1 MPTISFDKKDLI
13 ELIGKKI
20 DEEELLYCIRQF
32 KGEVKSFSNEEIT
45 IELEPDRPDLFSI
58 EGLARAIKGY
68 LGIEKG
74 LHKSALMKIDNSNI
88 SIKII
93 NAKLRPFVASA
104 IVRNIKFTDKS
115 IKSLMNTQ
123 EALNET
129 IGRGRRKVA
138 IGIHDF
144 DKIEPPIYYS
154 DAPSNFK
161 IIPLDFYEEMT
172 LEEVLYKHPKGIKFK
187 HLLNGKSFPI
197 YYDKLGIFSFPPI
210 INSERTRVTEK
221 TKNIFIEITG
231 TDDLAVKQTLNIL
244 VTDLIDRGGLIQKVK
259 IEGKRKYTTPDL
271 KPKKHIIKV
280 DDVNNL
286 IGLKLTSI
294 KIKNLLKRM
303 RYGIGKI
310 YSNKIEVLYPAY
322 RIDILHSVDI
332 IEDIAIAYGYDK
344 LIPELPKISTIGSLS
359 LIEKEE
365 SKIRQVLI
373 GLGFQE
379 IRTFTLSNEK
389 IQAKLM
395 NLNSLDL
402 IEIEN
407 PVTIELNCF
416 RRWITPHLMNFL
428 SINKHVKYPQRIFEI
443 GYVAFPDEK
452 FENKVRTLR
461 NTAVVIASS
470 ETNFSEIKS
479 VLEAFASLLGWNIE
493 LIEENYPYY
502 INGRS
507 VKIIKDGKEIG
518 FMGEI
523 HPQILNN
530 FELEVP
536 VTSFEITHGVFN
548 FLP

>member
-20 DEEELLYCIRQF
+20 DEKEILYCIRQF
-32 KGEVKSFSNEEIT
+32 KGEIKNLSSEEIL

-104 IVRNIKFTDKS
+104 IVKNIKFTDKS

-129 IGRGRRKVA
+129 IGRNRKKVA

-154 DAPSNFK
+154 DVSSNFK

-187 HLLNGKSFPI
+187 NLVYENKFPV

-210 INSERTRVTEK
+210 INSERTRVTEE
-221 TKNIFIEITG
+221 TKNLFIEITG

-244 VTDLIDRGGLIQKVK
+244 ISDLIDRGGLVQKVK
-259 IEGKRKYTTPDL
+259 IEGRRKYTTPDL
-271 KPKKHIIKV
+271 KPKKCIIKI

-286 IGLKLTSI
+286 IGLNLTSK
-294 KIKNLLKRM
+294 KIKNLLERM

-310 YSNKIEVLYPAY
+310 YSNKIEVIYPAY

-344 LIPELPKISTIGSLS
+344 LIPEMPKISTIGSLS

-365 SKIRQVLI
+365 SKIRQILI

-379 IRTFTLSNEK
+379 VRTFTLSNKE

-395 NLNSLDL
+395 NLDNLDL

-493 LIEENYPYY
+493 LIEENYSYY

-507 VKIIKDGKEIG
+507 VKIIKNGKEIG

-536 VTSFEITHGVFN
+536 VTSFEVTHKI
-548 FLP
+548 LE

>member
-20 DEEELLYCIRQF
+20 DEEEILYCIRQF
-32 KGEVKSFSNEEIT
+32 KGEIKNLSSEEIL

-104 IVRNIKFTDKS
+104 IVKNIKFTDKS

-129 IGRGRRKVA
+129 IGRNRKKVA

-154 DAPSNFK
+154 DVSSNFK

-187 HLLNGKSFPI
+187 NLVYENKFPV

-210 INSERTRVTEK
+210 INSERTRVTEE
-221 TKNIFIEITG
+221 TKNLFIEITG

-244 VTDLIDRGGLIQKVK
+244 ISDLIDRGGLVQKVK
-259 IEGKRKYTTPDL
+259 IEGRRKYTTPDL
-271 KPKKHIIKV
+271 KPKKCIIKI

-286 IGLKLTSI
+286 IGLNLTSK
-294 KIKNLLKRM
+294 KIKNLLERM

-310 YSNKIEVLYPAY
+310 YSNKIEVIYPAY

-344 LIPELPKISTIGSLS
+344 LIPETPKISTIGSLS

-365 SKIRQVLI
+365 SKIRQILI

-379 IRTFTLSNEK
+379 VRTFTLSNKE

-395 NLNSLDL
+395 NLDNLDL

-493 LIEENYPYY
+493 LIEENYSYY

-507 VKIIKDGKEIG
+507 VKIIKNGKEIG

-536 VTSFEITHGVFN
+536 VTSFEVTHKI
-548 FLP
+548 LE

>member
-13 ELIGKKI
+13 ELIGKRI
-20 DEEELLYCIRQF
+20 DEEEILYCIRQF
-32 KGEVKSFSNEEIT
+32 KGEIKNLSSEEIL

-68 LGIEKG
+68 IGIEKG

-104 IVRNIKFTDKS
+104 IVKNIKFTDKS

-129 IGRGRRKVA
+129 IGRNRKKVA

-154 DAPSNFK
+154 DVSSNFK

-187 HLLNGKSFPI
+187 NLVYENKFPV

-210 INSERTRVTEK
+210 INSERTRVTEE
-221 TKNIFIEITG
+221 TKNLFIEITG

-244 VTDLIDRGGLIQKVK
+244 ISDLIDRGGLVQKVK
-259 IEGKRKYTTPDL
+259 IEGRRKYTTPDL
-271 KPKKHIIKV
+271 KPKKCIIKI

-286 IGLKLTSI
+286 IGLNLTSK
-294 KIKNLLKRM
+294 KIKNLLERM

-310 YSNKIEVLYPAY
+310 YSNKIEVIYPAY

-344 LIPELPKISTIGSLS
+344 LIPEMPKISTIGSLS

-365 SKIRQVLI
+365 SKIRQILI

-379 IRTFTLSNEK
+379 VRTFTLSNKE

-395 NLNSLDL
+395 NLDNLDL

-461 NTAVVIASS
+461 NIAVVIANS
-470 ETNFSEIKS
+470 ETSFSEIKS
-479 VLEAFASLLGWNIE
+479 ILEAFASLLGWNIE

-507 VKIIKDGKEIG
+507 VKIIKNGKEIG

-536 VTSFEITHGVFN
+536 VTSFEVTHKI
-548 FLP
+548 LE

>member
-1 MPTISFDKKDLI
+1 MPTISFDKEDLI
-13 ELIGKKI
+13 NLIGKKI
-20 DEEELLYCIRQF
+20 NEEELLYCIRQF
-32 KGEVKSFSNEEIT
+32 KGEIKNFSNEEIL

-58 EGLARAIKGY
+58 EGLSRAIKGY
-68 LGIEKG
+68 FGIEKS
-74 LHKSALMKIDNSNI
+74 LHKSSLIKIIDSKI

-104 IVRNIKFTDKS
+104 IVKNVKFTDKS

-154 DAPSNFK
+154 DASSNFK
-161 IIPLDFYEEMT
+161 IVPLDFYEEMT
-172 LEEVLYKHPKGIKFK
+172 LEEVLYKHPKGIRFK
-187 HLLNGKSFPI
+187 HLLNGKNFPI
-197 YYDKLGIFSFPPI
+197 YYDRLGIFSFPPI
-210 INSERTRVTEK
+210 INSERTRVTEE
-221 TKNIFIEITG
+221 TKNLFIEITG
-231 TDDLAVKQTLNIL
+231 TNDLAVKQTLNIL
-244 VTDLIDRGGLIQKVK
+244 VSDLIDRGGLVQKVK
-259 IEGKRKYTTPDL
+259 IEGKIKYATPDL
-271 KPKKHIIKV
+271 KPKKHIVKIN
-280 DDVNNL
+280 DINNL
-286 IGLKLTSI
+286 IGLKLTPK
-294 KIKNLLKRM
+294 KIKDLLERM

-310 YSNKIEVLYPAY
+310 YSDKIEVLYPAY

-344 LIPELPKISTIGSLS
+344 LIPEMPKISTIGSLS
-359 LIEKEE
+359 SIEKEE
-365 SKIRQVLI
+365 SRIRQTLI

-379 IRTFTLSNEK
+379 VRTFTLSNEK
-389 IQAKLM
+389 LQTELM
-395 NLNSLDL
+395 NLEKLDL

-452 FENKVRTLR
+452 FENKARTLR
-461 NTAVVIASS
+461 NTAVVIAGS

-479 VLEAFASLLGWNIE
+479 ILEASASLLGWNIE
-493 LIEENYPYY
+493 IIEENYPYY

-523 HPQILNN
+523 HPKILNN

-536 VTSFEITHGVFN
+536 VTSFEITHRI
-548 FLP
+548 LK

>member
-1 MPTISFDKKDLI
+1 MPTISFDKEDLI
-13 ELIGKKI
+13 NLIGKKI
-20 DEEELLYCIRQF
+20 NEEELLYCIRQF
-32 KGEVKSFSNEEIT
+32 KGEIKNFSNEEIL

-58 EGLARAIKGY
+58 EGLSRAIKGY
-68 LGIEKG
+68 FGIEKS
-74 LHKSALMKIDNSNI
+74 LHKSSLIKIIDSKI

-104 IVRNIKFTDKS
+104 IVKNVKFTDKS

-154 DAPSNFK
+154 DVPSNFK
-161 IIPLDFYEEMT
+161 IVPLDFYEEMT
-172 LEEVLYKHPKGIKFK
+172 LEEVLYKHPKGIRFK
-187 HLLNGKSFPI
+187 HLLNGKNFPI
-197 YYDKLGIFSFPPI
+197 YYDRLGIFSFPPI
-210 INSERTRVTEK
+210 INSERTRVTEE
-221 TKNIFIEITG
+221 TKNLFIEITG
-231 TDDLAVKQTLNIL
+231 TNDLAVKQTLNIL
-244 VTDLIDRGGLIQKVK
+244 VSDLIDRGGLVQKVK
-259 IEGKRKYTTPDL
+259 IEGKIKYATPDL
-271 KPKKHIIKV
+271 KPKKHIVKIN
-280 DDVNNL
+280 DVNNL
-286 IGLKLTSI
+286 IGLKLTPK
-294 KIKNLLKRM
+294 KIKDLLERM

-310 YSNKIEVLYPAY
+310 YSDKIEVLYPAY

-344 LIPELPKISTIGSLS
+344 LIPEMPKISTIGSLS
-359 LIEKEE
+359 SIEKEE
-365 SKIRQVLI
+365 SRIRQTLI

-379 IRTFTLSNEK
+379 VRTFTLSNEK
-389 IQAKLM
+389 LQTELM
-395 NLNSLDL
+395 NLEKLDL

-452 FENKVRTLR
+452 FENKARTLR

-479 VLEAFASLLGWNIE
+479 ILEASTSLLGWNIE
-493 LIEENYPYY
+493 IIEENYPYY

-523 HPQILNN
+523 HPKILNN

-536 VTSFEITHGVFN
+536 VTSFEITHRI
-548 FLP
+548 LK

>member
-13 ELIGKKI
+13 ELIGKRI
-20 DEEELLYCIRQF
+20 DEEEILYCIRQF
-32 KGEVKSFSNEEIT
+32 KGEIKNLSSEEIL

-68 LGIEKG
+68 IGIEKG

-104 IVRNIKFTDKS
+104 IVKNIKFTDKS

-129 IGRGRRKVA
+129 IGRNRKKVA

-154 DAPSNFK
+154 DVSSNFK

-187 HLLNGKSFPI
+187 NLVYENKFPV

-210 INSERTRVTEK
+210 INSERTRVTEE
-221 TKNIFIEITG
+221 TKNLFIEITG

-244 VTDLIDRGGLIQKVK
+244 ISDLIDRGGLIQKVK

-271 KPKKHIIKV
+271 KPKKCIIKI

-286 IGLKLTSI
+286 IGLNLTSK
-294 KIKNLLKRM
+294 KIKNLLERM

-310 YSNKIEVLYPAY
+310 YSNKIEVIYPAY

-332 IEDIAIAYGYDK
+332 IEDIAIAYEYDK
-344 LIPELPKISTIGSLS
+344 LIPEMPKISTIGSLS

-365 SKIRQVLI
+365 SKIRQILI

-379 IRTFTLSNEK
+379 VRTFTLSNKE

-395 NLNSLDL
+395 NLDNLDL

-461 NTAVVIASS
+461 NIAVVIANS
-470 ETNFSEIKS
+470 ETSFSEIKS
-479 VLEAFASLLGWNIE
+479 ILEAFASLLGWNIE

-507 VKIIKDGKEIG
+507 VKIIKNGKEIG

-536 VTSFEITHGVFN
+536 VTSFEVTHKI
-548 FLP
+548 LE

>member
-20 DEEELLYCIRQF
+20 DEEEILYCIRQF
-32 KGEVKSFSNEEIT
+32 KGEIKNLSSEEIL

-68 LGIEKG
+68 IGIEKG

-104 IVRNIKFTDKS
+104 IVKNIKFTDKS

-129 IGRGRRKVA
+129 IGRNRKKVA

-154 DAPSNFK
+154 DVSSNFK

-187 HLLNGKSFPI
+187 NLVYENKFPV

-210 INSERTRVTEK
+210 INSERTRVTEE
-221 TKNIFIEITG
+221 TKNLFIEITG

-244 VTDLIDRGGLIQKVK
+244 ISDLIDRGGLVQKVK
-259 IEGKRKYTTPDL
+259 IEGRRKYTTPDL
-271 KPKKHIIKV
+271 KPKKCIIKI

-286 IGLKLTSI
+286 IGLNLTSK
-294 KIKNLLKRM
+294 KIKNLLERM

-310 YSNKIEVLYPAY
+310 YSNKIEVIYPAY

-344 LIPELPKISTIGSLS
+344 LIPEMPKISTIGSLS

-365 SKIRQVLI
+365 SKIRQILI

-379 IRTFTLSNEK
+379 VRTFTLSNKE

-395 NLNSLDL
+395 NLDNLDL

-461 NTAVVIASS
+461 NIAVVIANS
-470 ETNFSEIKS
+470 ETSFSEIKS
-479 VLEAFASLLGWNIE
+479 ILEAFASLLGWNIE

-507 VKIIKDGKEIG
+507 VKIIKNGKEIG

-536 VTSFEITHGVFN
+536 VTSFEVTHKI
-548 FLP
+548 LE

>member
-20 DEEELLYCIRQF
+20 DEKEILYCIRQF
-32 KGEVKSFSNEEIT
+32 KGEIKNLSSEEIL

-104 IVRNIKFTDKS
+104 IVKNIKFTDKS

-129 IGRGRRKVA
+129 IGRNRKKVA

-154 DAPSNFK
+154 DVSSNFK

-187 HLLNGKSFPI
+187 NLVYENKFPV

-210 INSERTRVTEK
+210 INSERTRVTEE
-221 TKNIFIEITG
+221 TKNLFIEITG

-244 VTDLIDRGGLIQKVK
+244 ISDLIDRGGLVQKVK
-259 IEGKRKYTTPDL
+259 IEGRRKYTTPDL
-271 KPKKHIIKV
+271 KPKKCIIKI

-286 IGLKLTSI
+286 IGLNLTSK
-294 KIKNLLKRM
+294 KIKNLLERM

-310 YSNKIEVLYPAY
+310 YSNKIEVIYPAY

-344 LIPELPKISTIGSLS
+344 LIPETPKISTIGSLS

-365 SKIRQVLI
+365 SKIRQILI

-379 IRTFTLSNEK
+379 VRTFTLSNKE

-395 NLNSLDL
+395 NLDNLDL

-493 LIEENYPYY
+493 LIEENYSYY

-507 VKIIKDGKEIG
+507 VKIIKNGKEIG

-536 VTSFEITHGVFN
+536 VTSFEVTHKI
-548 FLP
+548 LE

>member
-1 MPTISFDKKDLI
+1 
-13 ELIGKKI
+13 
-20 DEEELLYCIRQF
+20 
-32 KGEVKSFSNEEIT
+32 
-45 IELEPDRPDLFSI
+45 
-58 EGLARAIKGY
+58 
-68 LGIEKG
+68 
-74 LHKSALMKIDNSNI
+74 
-88 SIKII
+88 
-93 NAKLRPFVASA
+93 
-104 IVRNIKFTDKS
+104 
-115 IKSLMNTQ
+115 
-123 EALNET
+123 
-129 IGRGRRKVA
+129 
-138 IGIHDF
+138 
-144 DKIEPPIYYS
+144 
-154 DAPSNFK
+154 
-161 IIPLDFYEEMT
+161 
-172 LEEVLYKHPKGIKFK
+172 
-187 HLLNGKSFPI
+187 
-197 YYDKLGIFSFPPI
+197 
-210 INSERTRVTEK
+210 
-221 TKNIFIEITG
+221 
-231 TDDLAVKQTLNIL
+231 
-244 VTDLIDRGGLIQKVK
+244 
-259 IEGKRKYTTPDL
+259 L
-271 KPKKHIIKV
+271 KPKKCIIKI

-286 IGLKLTSI
+286 IGLNLTSK
-294 KIKNLLKRM
+294 KIKNLLERM

-310 YSNKIEVLYPAY
+310 YSNKIEVIYPAY

-344 LIPELPKISTIGSLS
+344 LIPEMPKISTIGSLS

-365 SKIRQVLI
+365 SKIRQILI

-379 IRTFTLSNEK
+379 VRTFTLSNKE

-395 NLNSLDL
+395 NLDNLDL

-479 VLEAFASLLGWNIE
+479 ILEAFASLLGWNIE

-507 VKIIKDGKEIG
+507 VKIIKNGKEIG

-536 VTSFEITHGVFN
+536 VTSFEVTHKI
-548 FLP
+548 LE

>member
-1 MPTISFDKKDLI
+1 MPTISFDKRDLM

-20 DEEELLYCIRQF
+20 DEEEILYCIRQF
-32 KGEVKSFSNEEIT
+32 KGEIKNIFNEEIL

-93 NAKLRPFVASA
+93 NARLRPFVASA
-104 IVRNIKFTDKS
+104 IVKNVKFTDKS

-129 IGRGRRKVA
+129 IGRSRKKVA

-172 LEEVLYKHPKGIKFK
+172 LEEVLYKHPKGLKFK
-187 HLLNGKSFPI
+187 HLLYGEKFPI

-221 TKNIFIEITG
+221 TRNLFIEITG

-244 VTDLIDRGGLIQKVK
+244 VTDLIDRGGLVQKVK
-259 IEGKRKYTTPDL
+259 IDGKRKYFTPNL
-271 KPKKHIIKV
+271 KPNKSIIKIN
-280 DDVNNL
+280 DINNL
-286 IGLKLTSI
+286 IGLKLTF
-294 KIKNLLKRM
+294 KEVRKLLEKM
-303 RYGIGKI
+303 RYNVGKI
-310 YSNKIEVLYPAY
+310 YSNKIEVFSPAY
-322 RIDILHSVDI
+322 RVDILHPVDI

-344 LIPELPKISTIGSLS
+344 LIPEMPKISTIGNLS

-365 SKIRQVLI
+365 SRIRQILI

-379 IRTFTLSNEK
+379 VRTFTLSNEK
-389 IQAKLM
+389 IQVELM
-395 NLNSLDL
+395 NLEKLDL

-407 PVTIELNCF
+407 PITKELNCF
-416 RRWITPHLMNFL
+416 RRWITPHLINFL
-428 SINKHVKYPQRIFEI
+428 SINKHVRYPQKIFEI
-443 GYVAFPDEK
+443 GYAAYPDEK
-452 FENKVRTLR
+452 FENSVRTLR
-461 NTAVVIASS
+461 NIAVAIASS

-479 VLEAFASLLGWNIE
+479 VLEAFSSLLGWNIE

-507 VKIIKDGKEIG
+507 VKIIKDEKEIG
-518 FMGEI
+518 SMGEI
-523 HPQILNN
+523 HPKILNN

-536 VTSFEITHGVFN
+536 ITSFEITHKI
-548 FLP
+548 LE

>member
-1 MPTISFDKKDLI
+1 MPTISFDKEDLI
-13 ELIGKKI
+13 NLIGKKI
-20 DEEELLYCIRQF
+20 NEEELLYCIRQF
-32 KGEVKSFSNEEIT
+32 KGEIKNFSNEEIL

-58 EGLARAIKGY
+58 EGLSRAIKGY
-68 LGIEKG
+68 FGIEKS
-74 LHKSALMKIDNSNI
+74 LHKSSLIKIIDSKI

-104 IVRNIKFTDKS
+104 IVKNVKFTDKS

-161 IIPLDFYEEMT
+161 IVPLDFYEEMT
-172 LEEVLYKHPKGIKFK
+172 LEEVLYKHPKGIRFK
-187 HLLNGKSFPI
+187 HLLNGKNFPI
-197 YYDKLGIFSFPPI
+197 YYDRLGIFSFPPI
-210 INSERTRVTEK
+210 INSERTRVTEE
-221 TKNIFIEITG
+221 TKNLFIEITG
-231 TDDLAVKQTLNIL
+231 TNDLAVKQTLNIL
-244 VTDLIDRGGLIQKVK
+244 VSDLIDRGGLVQKVK
-259 IEGKRKYTTPDL
+259 IEGKIKYATPDL
-271 KPKKHIIKV
+271 KPKKHIVKIN
-280 DDVNNL
+280 DINNL
-286 IGLKLTSI
+286 IGLKLTPK
-294 KIKNLLKRM
+294 KIKDLLERM

-310 YSNKIEVLYPAY
+310 YSDKIEVLYPAY

-344 LIPELPKISTIGSLS
+344 LIPEMPKISTIGSLS
-359 LIEKEE
+359 SIEKEE
-365 SKIRQVLI
+365 SRIRQTLI

-379 IRTFTLSNEK
+379 VRTFTLSNEK
-389 IQAKLM
+389 LQTELM
-395 NLNSLDL
+395 NLEKLDL

-452 FENKVRTLR
+452 FENKARTLR

-479 VLEAFASLLGWNIE
+479 ILEASTSLLGWNIE
-493 LIEENYPYY
+493 IIEENYPYY

-523 HPQILNN
+523 HPKILNN

-536 VTSFEITHGVFN
+536 VTSFEITHRI
-548 FLP
+548 LK